1 MAGRKPT
8 AGAVVQALGI
18 GIGLVAMVGGF
29 VLLAL
34 QYRPYAVPTGSM
46 EPTVMAGQT
55 VLAEKVSGSEVGRG
69 DVVVFKDTDW
79 GNTAMVKR
87 VIGVGGDTVK
97 CCDTQGRVTVNGVPL
112 DETYLDE
119 NPTIGRAGPADQQ
132 FSATVPAGRL
142 WLMGDNRSISE
153 DSRVHIDQLGGT
165 VPASA
170 VVGRVEGVVFPVGS
184 MHTIDRTAVFDTL
197 PGGHAATDHGPLGL
211 AAYAAVG
218 GGALVLITAGAGTV
232 AGIVTRRRTRE
243 A

>member
-18 GIGLVAMVGGF
+18 GIGLLAMIGGF
-29 VLLAL
+29 VLIAI

-55 VLAEKVSGSEVGRG
+55 VLAERVSGSDVGRG
-69 DVVVFKDTDW
+69 DVVVFKDDQW

-87 VIGVGGDTVK
+87 VIGVGGDQVK
-97 CCDTQGRVTVNGVPL
+97 CCDAQGRVSVNGTPI
-112 DETYLDE
+112 DETYLDQ
-119 NPTIGRAGPADQQ
+119 NPSVGRAGPADQQ
-132 FSATVPAGRL
+132 FSAVVPAGRL
-142 WLMGDNRSISE
+142 WLMGDNRAISE
-153 DSRVHIDQLGGT
+153 DSRVHLDQLGGT

-170 VVGRVEGVVFPVGS
+170 VLGRVEGVVFPLGS
-184 MHTIDRTAVFDTL
+184 VHTIDRTAVFDAL
-197 PGGHAATDHGPLGL
+197 PGGRAASGHGPLGL

-218 GGALVLITAGAGTV
+218 GGALVLITAAAGTV
-232 AGIVTRRRTRE
+232 AGIVNRRRTRE